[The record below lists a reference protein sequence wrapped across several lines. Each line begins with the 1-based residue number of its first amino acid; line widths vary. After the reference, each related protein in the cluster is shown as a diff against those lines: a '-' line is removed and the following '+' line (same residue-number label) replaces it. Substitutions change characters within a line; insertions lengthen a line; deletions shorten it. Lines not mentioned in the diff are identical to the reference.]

1 MKNLTSNK
9 QFLGEIFVNLL
20 NNSGGDMNILL
31 FIKIKRK
38 AIAKLFALFVDAK
51 KVKLT
56 RFCSKHLPV
65 GKTVFS

>member
-9 QFLGEIFVNLL
+9 QFWGEIFVNLL
-20 NNSGGDMNILL
+20 NNSGGDMKILL

-51 KVKLT
+51 KVK
-56 RFCSKHLPV
+56 FN
-65 GKTVFS
+65 